1 MWKFMP
7 ILSLSFLL
15 GAGFLPDAN
24 TQQIGVE
31 PNSLDIRVVAE
42 SVPEF
47 NIESNCRV
55 DNMSSSLD
63 VGLDESIVR
72 CKRDEQRARDQLQSR
87 WSQFAGDD
95 RVICIGETYDASG
108 MPPSYV
114 ALSTCL
120 GVFAK
125 QLKN

>member
-1 MWKFMP
+1 MRKLMP

-47 NIESNCRV
+47 NIEWDCRV

-72 CKRDEQRARDQLQSR
+72 CKRDEQRARDQLRSR
-87 WSQFAGDD
+87 WSQFPARD
-95 RVICIGETYDASG
+95 RVKCIGETYDASG

-120 GVFAK
+120 RVL
-125 QLKN
+125 QSS